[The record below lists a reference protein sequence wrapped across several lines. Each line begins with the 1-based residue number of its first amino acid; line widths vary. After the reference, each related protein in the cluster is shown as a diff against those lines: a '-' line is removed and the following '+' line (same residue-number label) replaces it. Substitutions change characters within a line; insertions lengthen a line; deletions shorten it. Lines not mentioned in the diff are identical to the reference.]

1 MIDLNKKQGLQTVR
15 ADFPMLER
23 IANGQPLVYLD
34 SAATSQRPRQVVEA
48 MAEYYSSYNANV
60 HRGVYAISEEATA
73 KYEAARAAVARFIGA
88 RSPREVV
95 FVRNTTEAINLV
107 AYSWG
112 RANVREGDLIVAT
125 VLEHHSNLVPWQ
137 LLANER
143 GARLELVG
151 VDEQGDLRM
160 DELRSLLARRPK
172 LVAVTHVSNALGTV
186 NPAADIAQLA
196 HQAGALVLLDG
207 AQSVPHRR
215 VNVQSLG
222 CDFLAFSGH
231 KMLGPTGIGAL
242 WGRREL
248 LQAMPPF
255 MAGGDMVRS
264 VDLAGATWNDLPWK
278 FEAGT
283 PAIAEAIGLGR
294 AVEYLENVSLAAV
307 ERHELELTAYALE
320 RLRLVKG
327 LRLFGPA
334 ADERGGVVSF
344 EIDGIHP
351 HDVASLLDREGVA
364 VRAGHHCCQP
374 LMDVLGVPATTRASF
389 YLYNTLADVDRLV
402 EAIES
407 AKRVFGS

>member
-1 MIDLNKKQGLQTVR
+1 MLELGRQRSLQTIR
-15 ADFPMLER
+15 EDFPVLQR
-23 IANGQPLVYLD
+23 SDNGKPLVYLD

-48 MAEYYSSYNANV
+48 MADYYLKYNANV
-60 HRGVYAISEEATA
+60 HRGVYALSEEATA

-95 FVRNTTEAINLV
+95 FVRNATEAINLV

-112 RANVREGDLIVAT
+112 RANVHEGDVIVST

-137 LLANER
+137 LLAAER
-143 GARLELVG
+143 GAKLAVVG
-151 VDEQGDLRM
+151 VDDAGHLRL
-160 DELRSLLARRPK
+160 DELRGLLRQKPK

-186 NPAADIAQLA
+186 NPAAEIAALA
-196 HQAGALVLLDG
+196 HEAGAVLLLDG
-207 AQSVPHRR
+207 AQSVPHRP
-215 VNVQSLG
+215 VNVQDLG

-231 KMLGPTGIGAL
+231 KMLGPTGIGVL

-255 MAGGDMVRS
+255 LAGGDMIRS
-264 VDLAGATWNDLPWK
+264 VDLSSATWNDLPWK

-294 AVEYLENVSLAAV
+294 AVEYLEAISLAAV
-307 ERHELELTAYALE
+307 ERHELALTAYTME
-320 RLRLVKG
+320 RLSHING
-327 LRLFGPA
+327 LRLFGPPA
-334 ADERGGVVSF
+334 SERGGVVSF
-344 EIDGIHP
+344 AIEGIHP

-374 LMDVLGVPATTRASF
+374 LMNVLGVPATTRASLYF
-389 YLYNTLADVDRLV
+389 YNTTADVDRLV
-402 EAIES
+402 EAVEK
-407 AKRVFGS
+407 AKRVFGI